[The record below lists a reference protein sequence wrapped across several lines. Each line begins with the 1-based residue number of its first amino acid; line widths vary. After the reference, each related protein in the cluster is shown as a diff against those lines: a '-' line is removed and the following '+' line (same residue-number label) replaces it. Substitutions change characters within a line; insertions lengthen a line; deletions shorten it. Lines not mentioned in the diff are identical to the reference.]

1 MCDCK
6 QRNTTSAHVSCCV
19 GVGLCAG
26 LSGSFNVLWT
36 WSAPKCVQFAK
47 LLSWQ
52 RVSRFPNSKPLTRKD
67 QLQVRVRDSDSTGQ
81 LRHVSRPQPSALAL
95 ALACFTCHGPMI
107 WQRRRA
113 AGIHHFG
120 PS

>member
-1 MCDCK
+1 M
-6 QRNTTSAHVSCCV
+6 
-19 GVGLCAG
+19 CAG

-67 QLQVRVRDSDSTGQ
+67 QLQVRVRDADSCSTASP
-81 LRHVSRPQPSALAL
+81 RVPPSAL